1 MEIKKPIILV
11 AIVVVLGIQVG
22 CRAPHQTYPE
32 SISTPII
39 VNAPKLLVRGEKYR
53 FSVETTPKVK
63 CHAGVAYYDLK
74 DKWTIVD
81 LPTIE
86 SDKNGICEW
95 SWEIPEDA
103 KDGVGEFRGYVQYEE
118 ESTNV
123 FPATF
128 CIGQC
133 P

>member
-1 MEIKKPIILV
+1 VKKTRILV
-11 AIVVVLGIQVG
+11 AIVVVFIVQVS
-22 CRAPHQTYPE
+22 CKVTQRSYPT
-32 SISTPII
+32 SISTPIV
-39 VNAPKLLVRGEKYR
+39 VNVPELLVRGEKYK
-53 FSVETTPKVK
+53 FSIETTPGVE
-63 CHAGVAYYDLK
+63 CHAGIAYYNLS
-74 DKWTIVD
+74 DKWTITD

-103 KDGVGEFRGYVQYEE
+103 KDGLGEFRGNIQVKE
-118 ESTNV
+118 ESHNT